1 MTTNEPPNQLEWF
14 IRARSGVDS
23 GQWDWGIR
31 DALICHTYHAYIN
44 TRHNQPASTEY

>member
-23 GQWDWGIR
+23 DSGTG
-31 DALICHTYHAYIN
+31 ALEAFHV
-44 TRHNQPASTEY
+44 R

>member
-23 GQWDWGIR
+23 GQWDW
-31 DALICHTYHAYIN
+31 AFHSTLI
-44 TRHNQPASTEY
+44 NQLNSPVFIMITAPI